1 MVDKAEEIL
10 NNLNAE
16 DVKNEYRLMLNQ
28 YKQELGKLDYEK
40 ILWLN
45 IK

>member
-1 MVDKAEEIL
+1 MIEKVDEIL

-16 DVKNEYRLMLNQ
+16 DIKNEYRLMLNQ
-28 YKQELGKLDYEK
+28 YKQELNKLDYEK

>member
-1 MVDKAEEIL
+1 MVEKVDEIL

-16 DVKNEYRLMLNQ
+16 DIKNEYRLMLNQ

-40 ILWLN
+40 ILWN
-45 IK
+45 Q

>member
-1 MVDKAEEIL
+1 MVDKAEEIQ

-16 DVKNEYRLMLNQ
+16 DIKNEYRLMLNQ

-40 ILWLN
+40 ILWN
-45 IK
+45 Q

>member
-16 DVKNEYRLMLNQ
+16 DIKNEYRLMLNQ

-40 ILWLN
+40 ILWN
-45 IK
+45 Q